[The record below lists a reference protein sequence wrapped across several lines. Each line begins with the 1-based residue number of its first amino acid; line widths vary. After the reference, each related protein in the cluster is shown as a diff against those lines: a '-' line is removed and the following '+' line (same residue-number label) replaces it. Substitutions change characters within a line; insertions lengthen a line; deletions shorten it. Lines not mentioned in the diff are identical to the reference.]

1 MNSSECTPKPILGSV
16 FSFSSGCFPNKSPLP
31 FVSSWYYLKGGD
43 YMKKNKITLEE
54 HNDNFMLIL
63 SGMLMGAS
71 ICAIAHLFVDVV
83 LR

>member
-1 MNSSECTPKPILGSV
+1 MKNS
-16 FSFSSGCFPNKSPLP
+16 
-31 FVSSWYYLKGGD
+31 
-43 YMKKNKITLEE
+43 KITLEE

>member
-1 MNSSECTPKPILGSV
+1 MR
-16 FSFSSGCFPNKSPLP
+16 
-31 FVSSWYYLKGGD
+31 
-43 YMKKNKITLEE
+43 KNKITLEE

-71 ICAIAHLFVDVV
+71 GCAIAHLFVDVV

>member
-1 MNSSECTPKPILGSV
+1 
-16 FSFSSGCFPNKSPLP
+16 
-31 FVSSWYYLKGGD
+31 
-43 YMKKNKITLEE
+43 MKKSKISLEE

-83 LR
+83 LH

>member
-1 MNSSECTPKPILGSV
+1 
-16 FSFSSGCFPNKSPLP
+16 
-31 FVSSWYYLKGGD
+31 
-43 YMKKNKITLEE
+43 MKKSKITLEE

-83 LR
+83 LH